1 MSGKSFICK
10 AFILLVFINVILPE
24 KAYAYIDPGTGSMV
38 LQIII
43 ASFIGLGITFKA
55 WMYKIKELLKGRKKH
70 ESGR

>member
-1 MSGKSFICK
+1 MSGKSFIYK
-10 AFILLVFINVILPE
+10 ALILLVFINVILPE

-55 WMYKIKELLKGRKKH
+55 WMYKIKELLKGWKKH